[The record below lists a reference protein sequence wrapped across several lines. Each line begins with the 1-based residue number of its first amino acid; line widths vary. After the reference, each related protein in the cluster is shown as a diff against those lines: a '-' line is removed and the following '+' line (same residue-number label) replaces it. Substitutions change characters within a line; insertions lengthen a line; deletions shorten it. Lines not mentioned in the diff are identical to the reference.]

1 MTVRTRRLWAFVA
14 LLALVIAET
23 PFARVSAQIT
33 PVNPVTETLPTHAPM
48 PTAVPS
54 PVLPISPTVAPGY
67 LAPEVTQDSANI
79 IGVTQQPFVGIT
91 LQDAIGMALMKNSNL
106 AVSASNARV
115 SAYQVVEA
123 RGAFD
128 VRLQVQPQSNYNVT
142 PPLNLFES
150 GPGDTGRYVNQAY
163 DPGCQCPQF
172 IYKTGPGDVIQH
184 QTSFNYGLGGESVNG
199 SQFTAGI
206 QQQRVYNNTL
216 LNTYN
221 PYYLASLNLSVTQP
235 LLRNAGMNAPKHQLQ
250 LALINADSSSQSAL
264 VNASDTIS
272 QVSDAYWNLVA
283 AWRNVAIQE
292 EALKDAVTQQHSI
305 VRLARR
311 GATAPIDAT
320 EASTQV
326 ATFQD
331 SVYSAL
337 QAVAE
342 LQNQLKGLIVTDA
355 GDKIWEANLLPTSQ
369 VEQLPAAPTL
379 ETVVQTAVRNR
390 PEIQQA
396 LDRYKQAD
404 IDFKFAKNQALPQAD
419 LAVQFQSNGFAGLL
433 QPVIPF
439 ELSTCTGL
447 TQGIPKQFPGCPTPP
462 PDTQGKMAQA
472 YHNLWSVEFPTFNVG
487 VTVSFPLNNQYAKG
501 LKGVAEE
508 EQRQAAIYT
517 AGVSARIGYDARN
530 ALQTFQSA
538 QSRLHTARIARE
550 ASQLVYASEQRK
562 YKNGASTTFLVLQ
575 RQVELLQNQGR
586 ELQAQTDLNRAV
598 VEIQRVEGTILT
610 DNGVK
615 VQTLGSQALPGN
627 PAPLPPTVPG
637 LETPKP

>member
-1 MTVRTRRLWAFVA
+1 MTVRTRRLWALVA
-14 LLALVIAET
+14 LLALTAAGV
-23 PFARVSAQIT
+23 PFTQASAQIA

-54 PVLPISPTVAPGY
+54 PVLPNAPTIAPGY
-67 LAPEVTQDSANI
+67 IAPEVRQDTANI

-91 LQDAIGMALMKNSNL
+91 LQDAIGMALTRNPNL
-106 AVSASNARV
+106 AISASNARI

-123 RGAFD
+123 RGPFD
-128 VRLQVQPQSNYNVT
+128 VRLQVQPQSNYSVT
-142 PPLNLFES
+142 PPLNPFEA
-150 GPGDTGRYVNQAY
+150 GPGDVGQYPNQFY
-163 DPGCQCPQF
+163 PGEGPK
-172 IYKTGPGDVIQH
+172 YLYTPGPGDVIQH
-184 QTSFNYGLGGESVNG
+184 QTSFSYGLGGQSVNG
-199 SQFTAGI
+199 TQFAAGI
-206 QQQRVYNNTL
+206 QQTRTYNNTL
-216 LNTYN
+216 LDSFN

-235 LLRNAGMNAPKHQLQ
+235 LLRNAGMNGPKHQLQ
-250 LALINADSSSQSAL
+250 VALINADNSSQAAL

-272 QVSDAYWNLVA
+272 QVSNAYWNLVA

-305 VRLARR
+305 VRLAKR

-326 ATFQD
+326 AAFQD
-331 SVYSAL
+331 NVYSAL
-337 QAVAE
+337 QSVAE
-342 LQNQLKGLIVTDA
+342 LQNQLKSLIVTDA

-369 VEQLPAAPTL
+369 VSQLPGAPTL
-379 ETVVQTAVRNR
+379 ETLVQTAIRNR

-396 LDRYKQAD
+396 LDKYKQAD
-404 IDFKFAKNQALPQAD
+404 IDLKFAKNQALPQAD
-419 LAVQFQSNGFAGLL
+419 ASVQFQSNGFAGLL
-433 QPVIPF
+433 QSLPPLLSGNCAVFNASANQKIPI
-439 ELSTCTGL
+439 T
-447 TQGIPKQFPGCPTPP
+447 CPTPP

-472 YHNLWSVEFPTFNVG
+472 YHNLWSVEFPTFNIG
-487 VTVSFPLNNQYAKG
+487 VTVSFPIDNSYAKG
-501 LKGVAEE
+501 LKGTALE

-538 QSRLHTARIARE
+538 QSRLHAARIARE
-550 ASQLVYASEQRK
+550 ASELVYASEERK

-575 RQVELLQNQGR
+575 RQVELLQNRGR

-615 VQTLGSQALPGN
+615 VQKLGQDALPGN

-637 LETPKP
+637 LASPKP